1 VNRDE
6 KLLGFF
12 EHNDLIILTNA
23 FQKKSQK
30 TPGKEI
36 EIAERRKKDYLKLR
50 ERNERS
56 AKILKRERQETQ
68 SLKKILR
75 KVISLKK
82 SGFF

>member
-30 TPGKEI
+30 TQGKEI

-75 KVISLKK
+75 KVISLLK